1 MCVFQENIV
10 NVLPS
15 YKDIATHLNKNEIE
29 FHLRVLGT
37 QGCLTL
43 SRFVKRQV
51 LTNSMAA
58 ILTFWSTTASDD
70 VMADPVALLS
80 ITITHSGARFWPQ
93 KEKPQPQLFCHF
105 FLFLLFF
112 ALAGL
117 PDQNLQNMSN
127 SKPKLANRRF
137 FQ

>member
-1 MCVFQENIV
+1 
-10 NVLPS
+10 
-15 YKDIATHLNKNEIE
+15 
-29 FHLRVLGT
+29 
-37 QGCLTL
+37 
-43 SRFVKRQV
+43 
-51 LTNSMAA
+51 MAA

-117 PDQNLQNMSN
+117 PDQKLQNMPN
-127 SKPKLANRRF
+127 YKPKIANRLF
-137 FQ
+137 FKEK